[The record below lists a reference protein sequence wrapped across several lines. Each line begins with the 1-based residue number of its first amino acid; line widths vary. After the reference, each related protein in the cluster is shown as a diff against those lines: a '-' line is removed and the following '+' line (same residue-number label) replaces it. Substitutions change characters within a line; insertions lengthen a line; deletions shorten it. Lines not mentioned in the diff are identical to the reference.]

1 MKIKKNYNL
10 NTKTGLFVIG
20 ANHRSSS
27 MSLRDKLKISK
38 PKLPQFF
45 DRLRKINIGNAIILS
60 SIDITDIIFLAPVS
74 SAENIKSEIIK
85 LFAAH
90 ADATRAELTD
100 QTYTLINRDA
110 VRHLFSVISAI
121 DAVLI
126 GDNQILSDFKQAH
139 QHAYNYGMSNNF
151 LDQLVL
157 KSEEVAKHVF
167 IETEINR
174 RPVSISAAA
183 VKVARD
189 LFGVLSKSTCLL
201 VGSGEMGEML
211 ASSMRSAGLRQLIV
225 SHPSSERANR
235 MGQRLNCHIGKMENL
250 VQLISKSDI
259 ILTSMNSR
267 HFLLD
272 MKILEKAI
280 KTRRRRPIFIIDTGV
295 PGDVDPSVEN
305 INDIFLYTINNLEK
319 VTREGTLSRTYEIE
333 KAQRIIDI
341 ATNEVDINNM
351 VKQEILQY
359 QDLESLR
366 LLAVKE
372 SNGDP
377 EKATKLLLDKIKNNQ
392 YDGAN

>member
-259 ILTSMNSR
+259 ILTSMNNR
-267 HFLLD
+267 HFSLD
-272 MKILEKAI
+272 VKILKKAI

>member
-259 ILTSMNSR
+259 ILTSMNNR
-267 HFLLD
+267 HFSLD
-272 MKILEKAI
+272 MKILKKAI

>member
-60 SIDITDIIFLAPVS
+60 YIDITDIIFLAPVS

-259 ILTSMNSR
+259 ILTSMNNR
-267 HFLLD
+267 HFSLD
-272 MKILEKAI
+272 VKILKKAI

>member
-267 HFLLD
+267 HFSLD
-272 MKILEKAI
+272 VKILEKAI

>member
-259 ILTSMNSR
+259 ILTSMNNR
-267 HFLLD
+267 HFSLD
-272 MKILEKAI
+272 MKILKKAI

-351 VKQEILQY
+351 VKQEMLQY

>member
-267 HFLLD
+267 HFSLD
-272 MKILEKAI
+272 VKILKKAI